1 MSRSEHEKKLNLA
14 KRITPQ
20 SEWVILY
27 RRLEIIPFS
36 KVAKEFTNNRELQ
49 KLQKKIVR
57 RLKNRSPILRKL
69 KGIPNTPSWWRVALD
84 IYEELREKMYRR
96 K

>member
-1 MSRSEHEKKLNLA
+1 MSRSEYERKLNLV
-14 KRITPQ
+14 KQITPR

-36 KVAKEFTNNRELQ
+36 KVAKEFTNNRE
-49 KLQKKIVR
+49 LQKKIVR